1 MSVIPLQRL
10 MSVQEYLRFDE
21 TSETKYEY
29 IAGEI
34 VAMAGGKHAHNVISM
49 DVSRILG
56 NYLESAGG
64 TCDVYNSDQKVRY
77 DDAGPFFYP
86 DVTVVCGTPE
96 IDHDHCLRNPTLI
109 VEVLSETSEE
119 YDRGEKFRNYRQF
132 PTLRHYLL
140 VAQDMYQVEHYRQIE
155 GVLWELVATHTDIT
169 ASIPLPDLNIAL
181 PLAEI
186 YRRLPPVTPQA

>member
-34 VAMAGGKHAHNVISM
+34 VAMAGGTYAHTVIST
-49 DVSRILG
+49 DTLVTVTSL
-56 NYLESAGG
+56 LKEAGG
-64 TCDVYNSDQKVRY
+64 TCEAYSSELKVCPN
-77 DDAGPFFYP
+77 DDGPYFYP

-96 IDHDHCLRNPTLI
+96 VDSNDCVRNPTLI
-109 VEVLSETSEE
+109 MEVLSESSEG

-132 PTLRHYLL
+132 PTLRHYVLI
-140 VAQDMYQVEHYRQIE
+140 AQGEYRVEHYRQIE

-169 ASIPLPDLNIAL
+169 ASIRLPDLNIAL

-186 YRRLPPVTPQA
+186 YRRLPQAMF